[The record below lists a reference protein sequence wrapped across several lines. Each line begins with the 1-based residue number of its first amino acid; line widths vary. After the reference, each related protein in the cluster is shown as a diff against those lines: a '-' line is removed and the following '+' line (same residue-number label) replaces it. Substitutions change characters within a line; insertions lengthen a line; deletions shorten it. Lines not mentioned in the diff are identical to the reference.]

1 MLILFVNFGG
11 ATATVVNNPDASG
24 INTSS
29 KVGKMVKGAPEVW
42 AGSFIDLVNPINFTV
57 LRTFKVKVY
66 SPRIGAKLL
75 LKVENPTNGAQFYEK
90 EATTTVANA
99 WEELTFDYTA
109 IPAGFYARVV
119 LIFDL
124 GTAGDGSPNFTYYFD
139 DIRLN

>member
-1 MLILFVNFGG
+1 
-11 ATATVVNNPDASG
+11 
-24 INTSS
+24 
-29 KVGKMVKGAPEVW
+29 MV
-42 AGSFIDLVNPINFTV
+42 
-57 LRTFKVKVY
+57 
-66 SPRIGAKLL
+66 GAKLL
-75 LKVENPTNGAQFYEK
+75 LKVENTTNPGQNYEK

-109 IPAGFYARVV
+109 IPFGFYARVV